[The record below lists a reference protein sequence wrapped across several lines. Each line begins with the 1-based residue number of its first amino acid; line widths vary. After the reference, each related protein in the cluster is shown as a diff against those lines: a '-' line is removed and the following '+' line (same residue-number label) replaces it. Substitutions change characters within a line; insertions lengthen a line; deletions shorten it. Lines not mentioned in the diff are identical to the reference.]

1 VVIRSLKVSDFDL
14 NAGTVTVS
22 DAYSKNRKAST
33 LPLRPEMVTL
43 LSSCLAGKFPGLAAF
58 KMPDRNRVVDMFRAD
73 IAHAREQWL
82 AEQRPEGR
90 ESVHILKLETEEGR
104 IDFHALRHSCA
115 SFLVHAGV
123 DPKTCQELMRHSTV
137 ELTPGKYSHV
147 YRGKTSEAVA
157 MLPDF
162 TRPKETEQ
170 LKTGTD
176 DSPVDG
182 QLRSAFC
189 SDEKCGENEKQPE
202 SPGEKLS
209 TQDGSK
215 APFRGE
221 KPHFEATGPGW
232 IRTNVGVSRRIYSP
246 SPLAT
251 RAPTLE
257 RGIIH
262 AIAQNARGWPEN
274 FGNR

>member
-1 VVIRSLKVSDFDL
+1 MVLYRFAIETGLRASEIRSLKVSDFDL
-14 NAGTVTVS
+14 DAGTVTVS

-33 LPLRPEMVTL
+33 LPIRPEMVKL
-43 LSSCLAGKFPGLAAF
+43 LSDYMAVKFPCFAAF

-73 IAHAREQWL
+73 ITHAQMKWL

-90 ESVHILKLETEEGR
+90 ESAHILKLETEEGR

-137 ELTPGKYSHV
+137 ELTLGKYSHV

-176 DSPVDG
+176 GSPVDG
-182 QLRSAFC
+182 PPRSAFC
-189 SDEKCGENEKQPE
+189 SDKLCGENARKPD
-202 SPGEKLS
+202 STGEMS
-209 TQDGSK
+209 SIQNASK
-215 APFRGE
+215 PPLQCE
-221 KPHFEATGPGW
+221 KPHFPTKNPIAPGG
-232 IRTNVGVSRRIYSP
+232 IRTPDLRIRN
-246 SPLAT
+246 PLLYPT
-251 RAPTLE
+251 ELRAL
-257 RGIIH
+257 R
-262 AIAQNARGWPEN
+262 
-274 FGNR
+274 F